1 MIVSPW
7 RTPGPVGLAL
17 TTAVL
22 GRATELMLVPVP
34 HQGQLPVPA
43 GMLVPKVIKSPPLT
57 VPALEI
63 VTVLAA
69 TLIDETV
76 VPDGIA
82 LGVVVSWIVI
92 PGVILGV
99 TTPLGNV
106 RTVAVAEFTGVPAS
120 VTIAQ
125 VDPVLNALAAVI
137 LVFSDSV
144 LVVVAA
150 LAVFDTPE

>member
-1 MIVSPW
+1 M
-7 RTPGPVGLAL
+7 
-17 TTAVL
+17 TAVL
-22 GRATELMLVPVP
+22 GRVTELMLVPVP

-57 VPALEI
+57 VPVFDI

-76 VPDGIA
+76 VPDVIA

-92 PGVILGV
+92 PGVIWVV

-106 RTVAVAEFTGVPAS
+106 RTVAVAELAGVPAS
-120 VTIAQ
+120 VTIAHA
-125 VDPVLNALAAVI
+125 DPVLNSVAAVI
-137 LVFSDSV
+137 LVFKASV

-150 LAVFDTPE
+150 LVVFTTPE

>member
-1 MIVSPW
+1 
-7 RTPGPVGLAL
+7 LAL
-17 TTAVL
+17 ITAVL
-22 GRATELMLVPVP
+22 GRVTELMLVPVP

-57 VPALEI
+57 VPVFDI
-63 VTVLAA
+63 VTVLVA

-76 VPDGIA
+76 VPDVIA

-92 PGVILGV
+92 PGVIWVV

-106 RTVAVAEFTGVPAS
+106 RTVAVAELTGVPAS
-120 VTIAQ
+120 VTIAH
-125 VDPVLNALAAVI
+125 VDPVLNSVAAVI
-137 LVFSDSV
+137 LVFKASV

-150 LAVFDTPE
+150 LVVFTTPE